1 MTNELKHY
9 GVLGMRWGQ
18 RLSARK
24 ERNLKKKALK
34 ERNRRHF
41 EDLVDDV
48 FDVARNR
55 SRDIKSARK
64 QSRARM
70 KSEGVGLVSRYAKSF
85 GSKEVKKVKG
95 VYDKKYDALDRKAEK
110 YDNYYS
116 RNKQKIKDD
125 YKRELDRIKGRE
137 VLERQRKKRK

>member
-1 MTNELKHY
+1 MSNELRHY

-18 RLSARK
+18 RRSARY
-24 ERNLKKKALK
+24 ERNLKTKALK

-48 FDVARNR
+48 FDVAKNR

-85 GSKEVKKVKG
+85 GSKEVKKVKSA
-95 VYDKKYDALDRKAEK
+95 YDKKYDALDRKAEK

-116 RNKQKIKDD
+116 RNKQKIKDE

>member
-1 MTNELKHY
+1 MPNELKHY
-9 GVLGMRWGQ
+9 GVFGMRWGQ
-18 RLSARK
+18 RRSARK